1 MISGA
6 AVSLLKRDRQA
17 GMNVGVPLACD
28 AALAAGGVK
37 YEVTGAEHLDARPAI
52 VIANHRSG
60 LDMLIMGSLLRTDF
74 TGVAKSELRKDP
86 TMMVAGFLFNPVYV
100 DRGDPAQSRAALAG
114 AVERIQAGTSVLIF
128 PEGTRMPTPEPGPF
142 KKGAFHMAM
151 QAGVPIVPV
160 VIRNAGEL
168 MGPSGIAMRPGTVD
182 VHVLEPIDTSDWRAE
197 DLGTIVPAVRQL
209 FVDTLEK
216 WPE

>member
-1 MISGA
+1 M
-6 AVSLLKRDRQA
+6 V
-17 GMNVGVPLACD
+17 
-28 AALAAGGVK
+28 
-37 YEVTGAEHLDARPAI
+37 
-52 VIANHRSG
+52 
-60 LDMLIMGSLLRTDF
+60 
-74 TGVAKSELRKDP
+74 
-86 TMMVAGFLFNPVYV
+86 VAGFLFNPVYV
-100 DRGDPAQSRAALAG
+100 DRGDPTQSRAALAG
-114 AVERIQAGTSVLIF
+114 AVERIQSGTSVLIF
-128 PEGTRMPTPEPGPF
+128 PEGTRMPTAEPGPF

-168 MGPSGIAMRPGTVD
+168 MGASGIAMRPGTVD
-182 VHVLEPIDTSDWRAE
+182 VHVLEPIDTSDWQAE